1 MDYQLHRILPGE
13 TAAQQQ
19 LVALLHQQ
27 NIRLDPH
34 LEYTVGLY
42 DGPRLAATGSFFGNT
57 LRCLAVG
64 QDYQGLGLLNTVVSH
79 LVSEL
84 AQRQIFHL
92 FVYTKGKNLPFFRD
106 LGFYEICRLEDSLVF
121 LENRKGG
128 FERYL
133 SRLERETPPPASPAC
148 GAVVMNANP
157 FTNGHRYLVEQAA
170 ADCQTLHLF
179 VVSED
184 RSAIPFPVRYR
195 LVQEGV
201 SGIPH
206 VVLHQTESY
215 LISSAT
221 FPSYFLRDSDEAI
234 RMQAALDVEVF
245 CRIAHRL
252 RITRRFVGEEPFS
265 HVTGIYN
272 DVMAQRLRPTG
283 IALTILPRLA
293 QGDRPISASA
303 VRRLLAAEDFPAL
316 EQLVPPSTL
325 AFFRSPEGAKIIEQL
340 RQLGDTTHY

>member
-106 LGFYEICRLEDSLVF
+106 LGFYEICRLEDALVF
-121 LENRKGG
+121 LEKRLGVLQ
-128 FERYL
+128 RYL
-133 SRLERETPPPASPAC
+133 PRRER
-148 GAVVMNANP
+148 
-157 FTNGHRYLVEQAA
+157 
-170 ADCQTLHLF
+170 
-179 VVSED
+179 
-184 RSAIPFPVRYR
+184 
-195 LVQEGV
+195 
-201 SGIPH
+201 
-206 VVLHQTESY
+206 
-215 LISSAT
+215 
-221 FPSYFLRDSDEAI
+221 
-234 RMQAALDVEVF
+234 
-245 CRIAHRL
+245 
-252 RITRRFVGEEPFS
+252 
-265 HVTGIYN
+265 
-272 DVMAQRLRPTG
+272 
-283 IALTILPRLA
+283 
-293 QGDRPISASA
+293 
-303 VRRLLAAEDFPAL
+303 
-316 EQLVPPSTL
+316 
-325 AFFRSPEGAKIIEQL
+325 
-340 RQLGDTTHY
+340 